1 MTASATPSAAAAST
15 RTRGA
20 DTELPAAP
28 RRRFLAQALAGAGL
42 LTLGLPP
49 ALAATT
55 GTAGGDANAGVLVGN
70 ITGLYSVLAAHSE
83 APTSTAAVAD
93 ALRRW
98 PGQVA
103 VGGGRY
109 SMGGQVAITG
119 GLHLDLRGLNQLV
132 WLRAADKQVRVQ
144 AGMRWRDLQDLLD
157 AQNLAVKTMQSYAN
171 FSIGGAVSVNAHGR
185 YVGHGPVGHT
195 VRALQLVLADG
206 RVVEASRSSEPA
218 LFAAAIGGYG
228 AVGVI
233 TEVELDVTDNQ
244 RMERL
249 IQPVP
254 LADYPAWF
262 NQQVLADE
270 HSVMHNADLAPP
282 NFDAPVAVTWR
293 RSDKPLTQP
302 ARLVPRHGRYPLEH
316 GALWA
321 LTELPGAASL
331 RKHVIEPLLVNKPEV
346 AWLNHEASLD
356 VAKLEPRSRRI
367 TTWVLQEYFVPQ
379 RHFLPFAQGLGACL
393 RRHRVEALNVS
404 IRHSP
409 ADSVSLLPWAK
420 EAVFSFVLYHRQR
433 TDAKARAAVGAWT
446 RELIELALAHDG
458 RYYLPYQLHA
468 SRAQFERAYP
478 EVVALRRLKSSV
490 DPGGKFSNELWA
502 KYL

>member
-1 MTASATPSAAAAST
+1 MVQA
-15 RTRGA
+15 
-20 DTELPAAP
+20 
-28 RRRFLAQALAGAGL
+28 LAQALAGAGL
-42 LTLGLPP
+42 QTLGAPP
-49 ALAATT
+49 ALAALAALAASQAGAAAAPT
-55 GTAGGDANAGVLVGN
+55 GGHGGVLVGN
-70 ITGLYSVLAAHSE
+70 ITGLYGVLAARSE

-157 AQNLAVKTMQSYAN
+157 GHNLAVKTMQSYAN

-206 RVVEASRSSEPA
+206 RVVEASRSAEPA

-233 TEVELDVTDNQ
+233 TEVELDLADNQ
-244 RMERL
+244 RIERV
-249 IQPVP
+249 IQPVA

-262 NQQVLADE
+262 AQQVLADPAC
-270 HSVMHNADLAPP
+270 VMHNADLAPP

-321 LTELPGAASL
+321 LTELPGAATL
-331 RKHVIEPLLVNKPEV
+331 RKKVVEPLLVNKPEV

-356 VAKLEPRSRRI
+356 VAKLEPRSRRT

-379 RHFLPFAQGLGACL
+379 RHFLPFAQGLAATL

-409 ADSVSLLPWAK
+409 ADTVSLLPWAK
-420 EAVFSFVLYHRQR
+420 EPVFSFVLYHRQR
-433 TDAKARAAVGAWT
+433 TDARARAAVGEWT
-446 RELIELALAHDG
+446 RELVDLTLAHDG

-478 EVVALRRLKSSV
+478 EVAALRRLKASV
-490 DPGGKFSNELWA
+490 DPRGRFSNELWA